1 MVLLGLG
8 TLLIVMA
15 VITES
20 VIRIADFI
28 EGEKKYV

>member
-1 MVLLGLG
+1 MVLLGLVA
-8 TLLIVMA
+8 LLIVMA

-28 EGEKKYV
+28 EEERNV